1 MEVYDTD
8 RNNWKVINYINE
20 QDKLRVVYPGSF
32 QSTGKRII
40 IFGGLKPLDSDHIS
54 DKPVTVKDGSKEV
67 IISNES
73 LYLNVSTGEINRG
86 TDLGRPSYY
95 LSGGSVFPQNGSIH
109 AFGFTTVKEVP
120 LF

>member
-40 IFGGLKPLDSDHIS
+40 IFGGL
-54 DKPVTVKDGSKEV
+54 KDGSKEV

-109 AFGFTTVKEVP
+109 AFGFTTVKEIP